1 MNRDYRRIKM
11 TDGSYIPLQDYIERI
26 FNEREAARNEA
37 AKVLQVHLENLNHW
51 KEETLRE
58 REKLV
63 TKEFYHSQHDALLA
77 RVDRVE
83 ARQSKLVGVGIAL
96 IAGAGVVGAFL
107 SHLLKP

>member
-1 MNRDYRRIKM
+1 MKQDFRSIKM
-11 TDGSYIPLQDYIERI
+11 TDGTYIPLQDYIERI
-26 FNEREAARNEA
+26 FNEREAARTEA
-37 AKVLQVHLENLNHW
+37 SRVLQVHLDNLNHW

-63 TKEFYHSQHDALLA
+63 SKEFYLSQHEALLS